1 MKKVGQSR
9 APDEVMHQL
18 ADLIRR
24 GEVKVGQRLPSEKNL
39 AETFGVS
46 RPVVREAF
54 RGLRSLGLI
63 QSRMGSGSYVSDG
76 NALRLPLLLG
86 RYTAPELHEVRT
98 HLEVPGAAL
107 AARRATE
114 DQIAELLG
122 MIRQMS
128 EPQGH
133 RPYAELDATFHAYL
147 AACTGNSVHARLIA
161 DLGELIVENSDLALS
176 ANVLRQAQA
185 TREHRRVA
193 EAVARR
199 DPEAAE
205 AAMLVHLSRVARALG
220 YGLGD
225 VVATATVA
233 GGGRTAKDATVQVR
247 AQATPDQGAG
257 RRAARHDA
265 RSPAGG

>member
-63 QSRMGSGSYVSDG
+63 DSRMGSGSYVSDG

-98 HLEVPGAAL
+98 HLEAPGAAL

-114 DQIAELLG
+114 EQVQELLE
-122 MIRQMS
+122 MVRQMS

-133 RPYAELDATFHAYL
+133 RPYAELDATFHAFL
-147 AACTGNSVHARLIA
+147 AACTGNSVHSRLIA

-185 TREHRRVA
+185 TREHRRIA

-205 AAMLVHLSRVARALG
+205 SAMLLHLSRVARALG
-220 YGLGD
+220 YGLGE
-225 VVATATVA
+225 VVTTTATA
-233 GGGRTAKDATVQVR
+233 GGRRPAKGTNTPVP
-247 AQATPDQGAG
+247 AQGRPSRVASRRAG
-257 RRAARHDA
+257 RHDD
-265 RSPAGG
+265 RSPARG